1 MTGKLKIQSLLK
13 NIGYVR
19 LDSPERKADIKGLKE
34 KKVYQDVNI
43 HFRNLHEHTMTLK
56 DKKEYILEVNSISVE
71 ADSLLMEGAVWAG
84 LEDVYDEE
92 SDTCRQSHE
101 FEFRFYPNLTSKQG

>member
-13 NIGYVR
+13 NIGGVR

-43 HFRNLHEHTMTLK
+43 HFRNFMN
-56 DKKEYILEVNSISVE
+56 I
-71 ADSLLMEGAVWAG
+71 
-84 LEDVYDEE
+84 
-92 SDTCRQSHE
+92 Q
-101 FEFRFYPNLTSKQG
+101 

>member
-1 MTGKLKIQSLLK
+1 
-13 NIGYVR
+13 
-19 LDSPERKADIKGLKE
+19 
-34 KKVYQDVNI
+34 
-43 HFRNLHEHTMTLK
+43 MTLK